1 MKKFNLRKDYKH
13 LRTNVFS
20 NLDMPEFLEVY
31 ARYRKL
37 SFQYRLLKFA
47 DKLEKIN
54 IRKSNIPILRFI
66 TMCIDLFR
74 WCIYD
79 ICLTIINGKIFKP
92 YGLTVYCR
100 KAGGR

>member
-1 MKKFNLRKDYKH
+1 MKKFNLRKDYKIDI
-13 LRTNVFS
+13 RIVFS

-37 SFQYRLLKFA
+37 SFEYHLLKFA

-54 IRKSNIPILRFI
+54 IKKSSIPILRFI
-66 TMCIDLFR
+66 TMLFDLFR
-74 WCIYD
+74 WGIYD

-100 KAGGR
+100 KARGR